1 MSGADSGHEG
11 GSDFPEPAPRLDIAL
26 GARSDSSQ
34 PNGRQ
39 GVAWGSHR
47 DADAHDGSAGQSGL
61 DEGGE
66 DLVDDYAGEYAGAA
80 VPLAQSQAR
89 AWRLLQALPDPVLVT
104 DTNGVIELVNDQV
117 VALLG
122 YQRAEL
128 IGQPV
133 ECLVPLGL
141 REVHR
146 RHRSAYVTADDPVP
160 MGTGPNVVIV
170 RKDGRPVPVEVR
182 INAVTLSTG
191 RAVLAILR
199 DVSERK
205 RAEEELRIS
214 DELFRASFEQAPIAM
229 AVIDLRHQVGRF
241 LRVNQALCRLTGY
254 NQQDLLS
261 MTSSAL
267 THPVDRPATS
277 TALQQLARGLGAQ
290 WSAEKRY
297 LTSSGGELWVHQALS
312 VVCDG
317 EGLPAYAVSQIE
329 DVSDR
334 RRSETQLLERFHEL
348 ADNIDVGFLIR
359 AVDTDEF
366 VYLNPAFC
374 NILGFPM
381 GGSPPTDTEF
391 LSRFDADDAERVKDI
406 VRQCRLGHRVEAEFR
421 VTLPGGE
428 EKWVSAKV
436 SPIID
441 SDQQIRRLT
450 ALFQDVT
457 DRRFHEE
464 ALALAR
470 TEAEEA
476 NAAKSEFLSR
486 LSHELRT
493 PLNAVIGFGQLLEL
507 SHLAPD
513 EEEAVRYILSG
524 GRHLLD
530 MIDDILAVSRIDAGR
545 LDLAPE
551 DVDVSDLIHETIGLM
566 EPLAAANGI
575 TLGVT
580 SIGKHCVNADRR
592 RLTQALLNL
601 TSNAIKYNRPGG
613 DVHFSASEAVNGEV
627 AIAITDTG
635 LGIAAEKL
643 PRLFN
648 PFDRLGWESSPV
660 EGTGIGLTLTQRLVT
675 LMNGRL
681 DVVSTEGAGSTFT
694 IILPSAAPREAP
706 VPSRAAEADAKHG
719 RPVVEAAPKCR
730 LLYIEDNPANVAL
743 LNAAISHRPGWTITH
758 AGNGRDGLHAAT
770 QLAPTLILL
779 DLHLP
784 DMGGMQVL
792 RQLKDDASSAAVP
805 VAILSADA
813 NPTQIARLIQ
823 AGAER
828 YLTKPVDLPEL
839 FALLDEHANDGP
851 NGKMP

>member
-1 MSGADSGHEG
+1 MSGADSGHPG
-11 GSDFPEPAPRLDIAL
+11 GGDFPEPAPRLNTAP
-26 GARSDSSQ
+26 GAKSDSGQ
-34 PNGRQ
+34 RNDRQ
-39 GVAWGSHR
+39 GAASGSR
-47 DADAHDGSAGQSGL
+47 GGADANDGSAGQSRL
-61 DEGGE
+61 DEDGE
-66 DLVDDYAGEYAGAA
+66 GLVGRSSGEYAGAA

-104 DTNGVIELVNDQV
+104 DTSGVIELVNDQV
-117 VALLG
+117 VTLLG
-122 YQRAEL
+122 YERAEL

-133 ECLVPLGL
+133 ECLVPLAL

-160 MGTGPNVVIV
+160 MGTGPNVVVV
-170 RKDGRPVPVEVR
+170 RKDGRLVPVEVR

-191 RAVLAILR
+191 RAVLAIIR
-199 DVSERK
+199 DVSDRK

-214 DELFRASFEQAPIAM
+214 DELFRASFEQAPIGM

-241 LRVNQALCRLTGY
+241 LRVNRALCRLTGY
-254 NQQDLLS
+254 KQEDLLV
-261 MTSSAL
+261 MTSSSL
-267 THPVDRPATS
+267 THPADRPATS
-277 TALQQLARGLGAQ
+277 KALQLLARGLGAA

-297 LTSSGGELWVHQALS
+297 LTSSGGELWVHEALS
-312 VVCDG
+312 VVYDG
-317 EGLPAYAVSQIE
+317 EGVPAYAVSQVE
-329 DVSDR
+329 DISDR
-334 RRSETQLLERFHEL
+334 RRSETQLQERFHEL

-359 AVDTDEF
+359 AVDADEF

-374 NILGFPM
+374 NILGFPID
-381 GGSPPTDTEF
+381 SAPPTDTEF

-406 VRQCRLGHRVEAEFR
+406 VLQCRRGQRVEAEFR

-428 EKWVSAKV
+428 RKWVSAKV
-436 SPIID
+436 SPIIG
-441 SDQQIRRLT
+441 SDQQIRRVT
-450 ALFQDVT
+450 ALFQDIT

-507 SHLAPD
+507 SQLAPD
-513 EEEAVRYILSG
+513 EEEAVGYILSG

-530 MIDDILAVSRIDAGR
+530 MINDILSVSRIDAGR

-551 DVDVSDLIHETIGLM
+551 DVDVSDLVRDTIGLM

-575 TLGVT
+575 TLRVT
-580 SIGKHCVNADRR
+580 SNGKHCVNADRR

-613 DVHFSASEAVNGEV
+613 DVHFSASEAGNGEV

-635 LGIAAEKL
+635 LGIAADKL

-681 DVVSTEGAGSTFT
+681 DVVSIEGAGSTFT
-694 IILPSAAPREAP
+694 IILPSAAQREAQ
-706 VPSRAAEADAKHG
+706 VPSRAAQAGAKHG
-719 RPVVEAAPKCR
+719 RPVVAAVPKCR

-743 LNAAISHRPGWTITH
+743 LSAAISHRPGWTMTH

-770 QLAPTLILL
+770 QLVPTLILL

-792 RQLKDDASSAAVP
+792 KQLRDDPSSAAVP

-813 NPTQIARLIQ
+813 NPTQIARLME
-823 AGAER
+823 AGADR

-839 FALLDEHANDGP
+839 FALLDEHARDDP